1 MANYHLR
8 AKVLQ
13 RGKGASAVAAAAYRH
28 AVRLAD
34 ERQGVLHDYRRKRGV
49 LHSELVI
56 PASAKGWTPTREEL
70 WNAVEAK
77 NKREDAVLARELEIA
92 LPVELS
98 ADARRDAIREIARYV
113 ADRYS
118 VAVDAAIH
126 APNPK
131 GDDRNYHAHLMLTA
145 NRVDGARFGNKV
157 RELDFIAMRM
167 QPGGKDALNEVDHL
181 RRIWA
186 DIANAALEKAGLDIR
201 IDHRSNEARG
211 MDAEPTQHVGVHATS
226 IDRKFA
232 DGEADAPSARGALND
247 NIRVR
252 NAERAKLKEEHAQIT
267 AEIIDLDAER
277 EKRQNGDAEA
287 KARDPLAIMDALT
300 ERRAT
305 FTRRELSRHLSDFI
319 PDMQERIAL
328 TNEILA
334 RPEIVPLREDEDAPV
349 SRYTT
354 RAVLDGEQQILT
366 AAECMNRDKSHGITA
381 RGLADMLDVHSQL
394 DDEQRAA
401 VAHATAPGRIV
412 LIAGEAGTGKSTT
425 LAAIRDAY
433 DAEGYRVMGLSWTNA
448 VVQDMKA
455 GGFDNASTVA
465 AELMRLDNGRSE
477 WNPRT
482 VIMVDE
488 AAMLSTKHLARL
500 MQKAD
505 ASGAKLILAG
515 DDKQLASI
523 ERGGMFGALRAA
535 HGAAELHNV
544 YRVADADQKLAFN
557 AMHEGDFRAALE
569 IYDRRGAIH
578 WNQTPDDSR
587 AALVAQW
594 ASDTAA
600 APGKT
605 RFIFAYTNAEVDAL
619 NRDARAIRKER
630 GELGED
636 HTLKTKDGLREFAT
650 GDRVQFVGSA
660 ATRER
665 REAGLFNG
673 AVGTLEA
680 IDGRRVTVRLD
691 GPKDAPPR
699 SVSFTVGP
707 DAKAGEFDALR
718 HGYAGTIYKG
728 QGKTLDQSYVLHSD
742 NWRSATSYVALSRH
756 RDSVTLF
763 AAEKAA
769 PWIMAEGGVDR
780 LTDAQRESA
789 ARSYAAWAEAKP
801 RLAARHGFA
810 DYVGYVQAQW
820 QDEKDL
826 RRLDRMARQM
836 GRVEEIRA
844 ASQFVEGERPEPE
857 QAAPLSFAE
866 QIDAHAAALGAARGM
881 AQADPAE
888 LAAAQNLLADLDAKA
903 KAAAPGS
910 KEQQRALTQSRNVER
925 DLLRLQG
932 KLPGEDSEAE
942 CEVKKADWAQA
953 FEATLSEALDN
964 AASYSDRLQIRA
976 EFSRLAHAHDEQQDD
991 DKGRFRTRE
1000 PDRGRTR

>member
-1 MANYHLR
+1 MA
-8 AKVLQ
+8 
-13 RGKGASAVAAAAYRH
+13 
-28 AVRLAD
+28 D
-34 ERQGVLHDYRRKRGV
+34 DRQGLSHDYRRRRGV
-49 LHSELVI
+49 IHSEIVM

-77 NKREDAVLARELEIA
+77 NKRADAQLARELEIA
-92 LPVELS
+92 LPAELS
-98 ADARRDAIREIARYV
+98 ADERRGAALAMALYI

-118 VAVDAAIH
+118 VAVDVALH
-126 APNPK
+126 APGVN
-131 GDDRNYHAHLMLTA
+131 GDNRNYHAHLMFTT
-145 NRVDGARFGNKV
+145 NRVDGAGFGNKA
-157 RELDFIAMRM
+157 RELDFIATKKA
-167 QPGGKDALNEVDHL
+167 GGKDAPNEIDGL

-211 MDAEPTQHVGVHATS
+211 IDAEPTQHVGVDGTAM
-226 IDRKFA
+226 DRKFA
-232 DGEADAPSARGALND
+232 DGEADSPSERGALND
-247 NIRVR
+247 NIRAR

-267 AEIIDLDAER
+267 AEIIDLDAE
-277 EKRQNGDAEA
+277 A
-287 KARDPLAIMDALT
+287 KARDPVAIMDALT

-305 FTRRELSRHLSDFI
+305 FTRRELSRHLGDFI
-319 PDMQERIAL
+319 PDMQDRIAL

-366 AAECMNRDKSHGITA
+366 AAERMNRDKSHGITA
-381 RGLADMLDVHSQL
+381 RGLADMLDVHARL

-401 VAHATAPGRIV
+401 VAHATAPGRIA

-425 LAAIRDAY
+425 LAAIRDTY
-433 DAEGYRVMGLSWTNA
+433 DAEGYRVIGLSWTNA

-465 AELMRLDNGRSE
+465 AELMRLDNGRSA
-477 WNPRT
+477 WNRRT

-488 AAMLSTKHLARL
+488 AAMLSTKHLAAL
-500 MQKAD
+500 MEHAD

-535 HGAAELHNV
+535 LGAAILRTV
-544 YRVADADQKLAFN
+544 YRVIDADEKRAFN
-557 AMHEGDFRAALE
+557 AMHDGDFRVALE
-569 IYDRRGAIH
+569 IFDRRGAIH
-578 WNQTPDDSR
+578 WNQTPDESR

-600 APGKT
+600 DPHKT
-605 RFIFAYTNAEVDAL
+605 RFIFAYTNAEVEAL

-636 HTLKTKDGLREFAT
+636 HTLKTKDGSRQFAT

-699 SVSFTVGP
+699 TVSFTVGP

-756 RDSVTLF
+756 RDRVTLF
-763 AAEKAA
+763 AAEQPSA
-769 PWIMAEGGVDR
+769 WMMAEGGVSQLDGKQ
-780 LTDAQRESA
+780 LLSA
-789 ARSYAAWAEAKP
+789 EKSYTAWAEAKP
-801 RLAARHGFA
+801 RLAARHDFA

-844 ASQFVEGERPEPE
+844 ASQFVPGARPEPATEPE

-866 QIDAHAAALGAARGM
+866 QIDARAAALGAARGM
-881 AQADPAE
+881 AEADPDE
-888 LAAAQNLLADLDAKA
+888 LAAVQNLLADLDAKA
-903 KAAAPGS
+903 KSAAPGS
-910 KEQQRALTQSRNVER
+910 KEQERALTQSRNVER
-925 DLLRLQG
+925 ELSRMQG
-932 KLPGEDSEAE
+932 QLPGEDSEAE
-942 CEVKKADWAQA
+942 LEAKKADWAQA
-953 FEATLSEALDN
+953 FDATLSEALDK
-964 AASYSDRLQIRA
+964 AASYGDRLQMRA
-976 EFSRLAHAHDEQQDD
+976 EFSRRAHAHDQQQDD